1 MNLTDKNWYLIPK
14 LDEEPSNITNND
26 ENNNNTNNSDL
37 EDDSEKVSITSLNCI
52 TTTTTTNTNNNIPL
66 SSTSSSNSSLKTDE
80 SSTAT
85 KSNLKYEL
93 SNDLKQKEI
102 EYLNRKYGGYL
113 RARRA
118 ARTIQLAYRQYK
130 LKKNYEKLFE
140 QNLRR
145 RSVDVM
151 LLNHSESKMN
161 IKNNNNNNLLLLST
175 TTKTSNNNNNNFDV
189 PSIDFEH
196 LVERMEINNIAQLN
210 DSLFYS
216 INNSYSND
224 TKKIDQDLK

>member
-14 LDEEPSNITNND
+14 LDEEPSNITNNNNDD
-26 ENNNNTNNSDL
+26 ENNNSDL
-37 EDDSEKVSITSLNCI
+37 EDDSEKLSISSLNCI
-52 TTTTTTNTNNNIPL
+52 TTATTTNTNNIPL
-66 SSTSSSNSSLKTDE
+66 SSTSSSSNSSLKIDE
-80 SSTAT
+80 SSAT

-161 IKNNNNNNLLLLST
+161 AKNNNLLLLST
-175 TTKTSNNNNNNFDV
+175 TKTSNNKNSDNFDV

>member
-26 ENNNNTNNSDL
+26 DNNSDL
-37 EDDSEKVSITSLNCI
+37 EDDSEKLSITSLNCI
-52 TTTTTTNTNNNIPL
+52 TTTTTTTTNNIPL
-66 SSTSSSNSSLKTDE
+66 SSTSSSNSSLKIDDT
-80 SSTAT
+80 SAT
-85 KSNLKYEL
+85 KSNIKYEL

-102 EYLNRKYGGYL
+102 EYLNRKYDGYL

-145 RSVDVM
+145 QSVDVM
-151 LLNHSESKMN
+151 LLNHPESKMN
-161 IKNNNNNNLLLLST
+161 VKNNNLLLLST
-175 TTKTSNNNNNNFDV
+175 TKTSNNNNNFDV

>member
-1 MNLTDKNWYLIPK
+1 M
-14 LDEEPSNITNND
+14 
-26 ENNNNTNNSDL
+26 
-37 EDDSEKVSITSLNCI
+37 SITSLNCI
-52 TTTTTTNTNNNIPL
+52 TTTTTTTTNNIPL
-66 SSTSSSNSSLKTDE
+66 SSTSSSNSSLKIDDT
-80 SSTAT
+80 SAT

-145 RSVDVM
+145 QSVDVM
-151 LLNHSESKMN
+151 LLNHPESKMN
-161 IKNNNNNNLLLLST
+161 VKNNNLLLLST
-175 TTKTSNNNNNNFDV
+175 TKTSNNNNNFDV

-216 INNSYSND
+216 INNNII
-224 TKKIDQDLK
+224 TDLRQ

>member
-26 ENNNNTNNSDL
+26 DNNSDL
-37 EDDSEKVSITSLNCI
+37 EDDSEKLSITSLNCI
-52 TTTTTTNTNNNIPL
+52 TTTTTTTTNNIPL
-66 SSTSSSNSSLKTDE
+66 SSTSSSNSSLKIDDT
-80 SSTAT
+80 SAT
-85 KSNLKYEL
+85 KSNIKYEL

-145 RSVDVM
+145 QSVDVM
-151 LLNHSESKMN
+151 LLNHPESKMN
-161 IKNNNNNNLLLLST
+161 VKNNNLLLLST
-175 TTKTSNNNNNNFDV
+175 TKTSNNNNNFDV

>member
-26 ENNNNTNNSDL
+26 DNNSDL
-37 EDDSEKVSITSLNCI
+37 EDDSEKLSITSLNCI
-52 TTTTTTNTNNNIPL
+52 TTTTTTTTNNIPL
-66 SSTSSSNSSLKTDE
+66 SSTSSSNSSLKIDDT
-80 SSTAT
+80 SAT

-145 RSVDVM
+145 QSVDVM
-151 LLNHSESKMN
+151 LLNHPESKMN
-161 IKNNNNNNLLLLST
+161 VKNNNLLLLST
-175 TTKTSNNNNNNFDV
+175 TKTSNNNNNFDV

>member
-26 ENNNNTNNSDL
+26 ENNNNNNSDL

-52 TTTTTTNTNNNIPL
+52 TTTTTTNTNNNNIPL

-80 SSTAT
+80 SLTAT

-161 IKNNNNNNLLLLST
+161 IKNNNLLLLS